1 MKKSL
6 FLVVA
11 IFGLLSSLSAREKIF
26 IVERENSALAVIDHN
41 LLVDKIKNMHNFN
54 HAVVKF
60 RDNDGYVITRD
71 GYVIKFDPINN
82 KKIKEYKTSKSAIG
96 FIIGANFLAVANYDN
111 KTVEILDRDLNPLE
125 TIKTG
130 SRNVGIKIYKD
141 YLIFEL
147 MDSDEIWVMRDKNF
161 GKAKPHFVLFK
172 KFKDIGK
179 VPFDAMIHKNLYV
192 AGLFNSP
199 DVGLLNL
206 DTMEYKKI
214 PLNLGKKDRI
224 LKVPHFGFWSISD
237 KYFFIPAVG
246 AKKIFVFDH
255 NFKPIRAIEVKGNP
269 VFTAISPNKKWLAVS
284 FSGKDFPYVQI
295 IDTKSFKIMRTFKFP
310 GWILHLRWSKDT
322 PHIYFSVNT
331 KNEVLAYR
339 VSDPDPKKWWKHFMW
354 PVLKP
359 SGIFLFEAPNEPAP
373 KIRKVSH

>member
-1 MKKSL
+1 MKKML
-6 FLVVA
+6 FLLFILGA
-11 IFGLLSSLSAREKIF
+11 TISSLSAREKIF
-26 IVERENSALAVIDHN
+26 VVERENSALAVIDHN

-71 GYVIKFDPINN
+71 GYVIKFDPIHN
-82 KKIKEYKTSKSAIG
+82 KKLKEYKTSKSAIG
-96 FIIGANFLAVANYDN
+96 FIIGSNFLAVANYDN
-111 KTVEILDRDLNPLE
+111 KTVEILDRDLNPLQ

-130 SRNVGIKIYKD
+130 SRNVGIKIYKN

-147 MDSDEIWVMRDKNF
+147 MDSDEIWVMKNENLS
-161 GKAKPHFVLFK
+161 KAKAHFVLFK

-206 DTMEYKKI
+206 DTMKYKKI
-214 PLNLGKKDRI
+214 PLNLGRKDRI
-224 LKVPHFGFWSISD
+224 LKVPHFGFWSISKD
-237 KYFFIPAVG
+237 YFFIPAVG
-246 AKKIFVFDH
+246 AKKVFVFDH
-255 NFKPIRAIEVKGNP
+255 NFKPISAIEVKGNP
-269 VFTAISPNKKWLAVS
+269 VFTAMSPNQKWLAVS

-295 IDTKSFKIMRTFKFP
+295 IDTKTFKIMRTFKFD

-354 PVLKP
+354 PVRKP
-359 SGIFLFEAPNEPAP
+359 SGIFLFEAPDDYL
-373 KIRKVSH
+373 KKSSKVSH